1 MCRRQRNF
9 SLPVD
14 SVSLPGD
21 FTPVGNPNGQGC
33 ARDIDRVT
41 VFTRFRGRLSR
52 ASPEGACADTVFA
65 AVAYDYSLCRD
76 GVTAVSPGGRDIR
89 ALLWISAFTVL
100 RVARASFEGPTREG
114 AQGRSG
120 NRVLRRNDGYARCPS
135 RLSRARPEGRASRL
149 SPIFAGVAVDPSR
162 CLDRL
167 SAASLS
173 EERRGSS
180 YSSGAVKVIF
190 GPFPTAVL
198 QPLDGRKPNTLMVR
212 FGVAYDRAVFPRPPF
227 DGLTRRHGYRAMA
240 QTRRHSPC
248 ERSALPIGLSTDR
261 PRRARISGFARGRE
275 CRSIRCP
282 ILP

>member
-1 MCRRQRNF
+1 LGIRTVRVAPGISIGLRYLRVSVAVF
-9 SLPVD
+9 RGPRPKARVPTRSLPQ
-14 SVSLPGD
+14 SLTIIRFAG
-21 FTPVGNPNGQGC
+21 
-33 ARDIDRVT
+33 T
-41 VFTRFRGRLSR
+41 VLPPSH
-52 ASPEGACADTVFA
+52 PEGAIFERCYGFPRLRFCA
-65 AVAYDYSLCRD
+65 L
-76 GVTAVSPGGRDIR
+76 PEP
-89 ALLWISAFTVL
+89 
-100 RVARASFEGPTREG
+100 SFEGPTREG

-120 NRVLRRNDGYARCPS
+120 NRVLRRNDGYARCPG
-135 RLSRARPEGRASRL
+135 RLSRARPEGRASRS